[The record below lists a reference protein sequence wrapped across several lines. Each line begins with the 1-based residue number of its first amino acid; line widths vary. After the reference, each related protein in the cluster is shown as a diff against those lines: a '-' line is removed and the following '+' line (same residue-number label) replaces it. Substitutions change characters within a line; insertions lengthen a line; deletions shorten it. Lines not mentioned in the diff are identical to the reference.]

1 MPTSDSHGSQ
11 LAADPKQTVHLTWS
25 GEECPW
31 KQLFLNILPDKA
43 QKAIG
48 DGITKVA
55 YRRQSEKDWYEITCR
70 DGSKWLVM
78 QRFGVEKRI
87 ADDNKA
93 YSWSEFFDYYRQSAW
108 NKWQNS
114 EPEKNRVCFMRTGQ
128 RELLQINSVKPPQHN
143 NKKKDK

>member
-93 YSWSEFFDYYRQSAW
+93 YSWSEFDDYYRQRAW